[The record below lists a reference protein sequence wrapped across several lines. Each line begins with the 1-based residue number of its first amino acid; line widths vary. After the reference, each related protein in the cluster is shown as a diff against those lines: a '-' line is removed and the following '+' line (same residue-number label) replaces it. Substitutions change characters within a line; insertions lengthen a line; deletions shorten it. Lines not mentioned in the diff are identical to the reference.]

1 MGVPGGKH
9 RIKIPKIVLPVFLA
23 LAVGTVIPCSAMP
36 LLPTGHDETSRA
48 SRRAGCTLQADRVIL
63 PQTRNRRDAL
73 LSAFDTWLAENM
85 RTTLEA
91 LLNASSLDA
100 DWVAEALVAYGKDLY
115 QAGKAYGRFSETI
128 NAITAKRPSLRRRIP
143 QAWDLAFNW
152 VVDEP
157 HEHNAA
163 LPMSVML
170 AIVAL
175 SLLWGWSREAAV
187 IAMTW
192 TGVLRIG
199 ESLAASRGDL
209 VLPQDSAPG
218 SWYALLLIKSPK
230 TRGRAAKHQSSRI
243 DPEDVVQLLSAV
255 FGGLSR
261 NEMLWPASP
270 ATLRRRFCLL
280 QAALGISAAGDGSY
294 PYSLNS
300 LRPGGATFWLQSTED
315 AEFVRRKGRW
325 LSTRVLEIYLQEA
338 SVSTYQRG
346 LSTVTKSRVESL
358 CRSFSS
364 ILRKAIFF
372 KETKI
377 PEQLWPQLW

>member
-1 MGVPGGKH
+1 
-9 RIKIPKIVLPVFLA
+9 
-23 LAVGTVIPCSAMP
+23 MP

-280 QAALGISAAGDGSY
+280 QAALGFSAAGDGSY